1 MELEVIFYLLS
12 NAFRIYAVSRFVKS
26 FFNDEN
32 MKPKLLLCSFAAY
45 YIINSL
51 CFLVVPNP
59 IVNLIT
65 NIVPLFLITMLFECK
80 IMIKIVISLLVYAV
94 NMFSDGVVFAV
105 SKSLDINTIVISSGL
120 ITSLT
125 VFAIEM
131 IWEHYKRFKY
141 MEVVRTSY
149 LFALLLVPLCSIV
162 IGILTI
168 QQANFRTVILSAL
181 LLVINA
187 LVFYLFD
194 NLVRLYNDRHEKMM
208 LEQQNKA
215 YINQIKLVYDSQNAL
230 KYYRHDMRN
239 HLFKMRD
246 MVEKSEYKQLEEYIG
261 QAVSYMKIDKKVI
274 DSGNSEID
282 CLLNYKLRNIEEM
295 NIKLETKFVLPHEL
309 FINVFDINIVLGN
322 LIDNALEA
330 LKQCDE
336 RELIVRLT
344 YSKGV
349 MFITIKNSFSGN
361 IKIDSNNRKLFT
373 TKKDFK
379 NHGLGLQSV
388 QYTIDK
394 YYGTMEI
401 ETTEKMFIVKALM
414 YNK

>member
-1 MELEVIFYLLS
+1 MELEVIFYLLA

>member
-1 MELEVIFYLLS
+1 MELEVIFYLLA

-105 SKSLDINTIVISSGL
+105 SKALDINTIVISSGL

-181 LLVINA
+181 LLIINA

-194 NLVRLYNDRHEKMM
+194 SLVRLYNDRHEKMM

-361 IKIDSNNRKLFT
+361 IKIDSDNQKLFT

>member
-1 MELEVIFYLLS
+1 MELEVMFYLLA

-105 SKSLDINTIVISSGL
+105 SKALDINTIVISSGL

-168 QQANFRTVILSAL
+168 QQANFRTVILPAL
-181 LLVINA
+181 LLIINA

-194 NLVRLYNDRHEKMM
+194 SLVRLYNDRHEKMM

-230 KYYRHDMRN
+230 RYYRHDMRN

-282 CLLNYKLRNIEEM
+282 CLLNYKLRNIDEM

-361 IKIDSNNRKLFT
+361 IKIDSNNQKLFT

>member
-1 MELEVIFYLLS
+1 MELEVIFYLLA

-105 SKSLDINTIVISSGL
+105 SKALDINTIVISSGL

-181 LLVINA
+181 LLIINA

-194 NLVRLYNDRHEKMM
+194 SLVRLYNDRHEKMM

-230 KYYRHDMRN
+230 RYYRHDMRN

-246 MVEKSEYKQLEEYIG
+246 MVEKSEYKQLEEYID

-361 IKIDSNNRKLFT
+361 IKIDSDNQKLFT

>member
-1 MELEVIFYLLS
+1 MELEVIFYLLA

-32 MKPKLLLCSFAAY
+32 MKPKLLLCSFVAY

-105 SKSLDINTIVISSGL
+105 SKALDINTIVISSGL

-181 LLVINA
+181 LLIINA

-194 NLVRLYNDRHEKMM
+194 SLVRLYNDRHEKIM

-230 KYYRHDMRN
+230 RYYRHDMRN

-246 MVEKSEYKQLEEYIG
+246 MVGKHEYKQLEEYIDH
-261 QAVSYMKIDKKVI
+261 AASYMKIDKKVI

-282 CLLNYKLRNIEEM
+282 CLLNYKLRNIDEM

-361 IKIDSNNRKLFT
+361 IEIDSNNQKLFT

-401 ETTEKMFIVKALM
+401 ETTEKMFIVRALM

>member
-1 MELEVIFYLLS
+1 M
-12 NAFRIYAVSRFVKS
+12 
-26 FFNDEN
+26 
-32 MKPKLLLCSFAAY
+32 
-45 YIINSL
+45 
-51 CFLVVPNP
+51 
-59 IVNLIT
+59 
-65 NIVPLFLITMLFECK
+65 
-80 IMIKIVISLLVYAV
+80 MIKIVISLLVYAV

-105 SKSLDINTIVISSGL
+105 SKALDINTIVISSGF

-141 MEVVRTSY
+141 MEVIRTSY
-149 LFALLLVPLCSIV
+149 MFALLLVPLCSIV

-181 LLVINA
+181 LLIINA

-194 NLVRLYNDRHEKMM
+194 SLVRLYNDRHEKMM

-230 KYYRHDMRN
+230 RYYRHDMRN

-261 QAVSYMKIDKKVI
+261 QATSYMKLDKKVI

-295 NIKLETKFVLPHEL
+295 NIKLETKFALPHEL

-336 RELIVRLT
+336 RELIIRLT

-349 MFITIKNSFSGN
+349 IFITIKNSFSGN
-361 IKIDSNNRKLFT
+361 IKIDSNNQKLFT
-373 TKKDFK
+373 TKKDLN

-401 ETTEKMFIVKALM
+401 ETIEKMFIVKALM

>member
-1 MELEVIFYLLS
+1 MELEVIFYLLA

-51 CFLVVPNP
+51 CFLVVPDP

-80 IMIKIVISLLVYAV
+80 IMIKIVILLLVYAV

-105 SKSLDINTIVISSGL
+105 SKALDINTIVISSGL

-168 QQANFRTVILSAL
+168 QQANLRTVILSAL
-181 LLVINA
+181 LLIINA

-194 NLVRLYNDRHEKMM
+194 SLVRLYNDRHEKMM

-230 KYYRHDMRN
+230 RYYRHDMRN
-239 HLFKMRD
+239 HLYKMRD
-246 MVEKSEYKQLEEYIG
+246 MVEKGEYKQLEEYIG

-361 IKIDSNNRKLFT
+361 IKIDSNNQKLFT
-373 TKKDFK
+373 TKKDLK

>member
-1 MELEVIFYLLS
+1 MELEVIFYLLA

-105 SKSLDINTIVISSGL
+105 SKALDINTIVISSGL

-181 LLVINA
+181 LLIINA

-194 NLVRLYNDRHEKMM
+194 SLVRLYNDRHEKMM

-230 KYYRHDMRN
+230 RYYRHDMRN

-361 IKIDSNNRKLFT
+361 IKIDSNNQKLFT

>member
-1 MELEVIFYLLS
+1 MELEVIFYLLA

-105 SKSLDINTIVISSGL
+105 SKALDINTIVISSGL

-181 LLVINA
+181 LLIINA

-194 NLVRLYNDRHEKMM
+194 SLVRLYNDRHEKMM

-230 KYYRHDMRN
+230 RYYRHDMRN

-246 MVEKSEYKQLEEYIG
+246 MVEKSEYKQLEEYID

-361 IKIDSNNRKLFT
+361 IKIDSNNQKLFT
-373 TKKDFK
+373 TKKDLK

>member
-1 MELEVIFYLLS
+1 MEHEIIFYLLA

-51 CFLVVPNP
+51 CFFVVSNP

-65 NIVPLFLITMLFECK
+65 NIVPLFLIMMLFECK

-94 NMFSDGVVFAV
+94 NMFSDGIVFAV
-105 SKSLDINTIVISSGL
+105 SKALDINTIVISSGL
-120 ITSLT
+120 ITSMT

-149 LFALLLVPLCSIV
+149 MFSLLLVPLCSIV
-162 IGILTI
+162 IGTLTI
-168 QQANFRTVILSAL
+168 QRADFRTVILSAL
-181 LLVINA
+181 LLIINA
-187 LVFYLFD
+187 LIFYLFD
-194 NLVRLYNDRHEKMM
+194 SLIKLYNDRHEKMM

-230 KYYRHDMRN
+230 RYYRHDMRN

-246 MVEKSEYKQLEEYIG
+246 MVEKSEYKQLEEYID

-282 CLLNYKLRNIEEM
+282 SLLNYKLRNIEEM

-336 RELIVRLT
+336 RNLIVRLT

-361 IKIDSNNRKLFT
+361 IKIDSSEQKLFT

>member
-1 MELEVIFYLLS
+1 MELEVIFYLLA

-105 SKSLDINTIVISSGL
+105 SKALDINTIVISSGL

-181 LLVINA
+181 LLIINA

-194 NLVRLYNDRHEKMM
+194 SLVRLYNDQHEKMM

-230 KYYRHDMRN
+230 RYYRHDMRN
-239 HLFKMRD
+239 HLYKMRD
-246 MVEKSEYKQLEEYIG
+246 MVEKGEYKQLEEYIG

-361 IKIDSNNRKLFT
+361 IKIDSNNQKLFT
-373 TKKDFK
+373 TKKDLK

>member
-1 MELEVIFYLLS
+1 MKLEVIFYLLA

-32 MKPKLLLCSFAAY
+32 MKPKLLLCSFVAY

-105 SKSLDINTIVISSGL
+105 SKALDINTIVISSGL

-181 LLVINA
+181 LLIINA

-194 NLVRLYNDRHEKMM
+194 SLVRLYNDRHEKMM

-230 KYYRHDMRN
+230 RYYRHDMRN

-282 CLLNYKLRNIEEM
+282 CLLNYKLRNIDEM

-361 IKIDSNNRKLFT
+361 IKIDSNNQKLFT

>member
-1 MELEVIFYLLS
+1 MELEVIFYLLA

-51 CFLVVPNP
+51 CFLVLPDP

-80 IMIKIVISLLVYAV
+80 IMIKIVILLLVYAV

-105 SKSLDINTIVISSGL
+105 SKALDINTIVISSGL

-168 QQANFRTVILSAL
+168 QQANLRTVILSAL
-181 LLVINA
+181 LLIINA

-194 NLVRLYNDRHEKMM
+194 SLVRLYNDRHEKMM

-230 KYYRHDMRN
+230 RYYRHDMRN
-239 HLFKMRD
+239 HLYKMRD
-246 MVEKSEYKQLEEYIG
+246 MVEKGEYKQLEEYIG

-361 IKIDSNNRKLFT
+361 IKIDSNNQKLFT
-373 TKKDFK
+373 TKKDLK

>member
-1 MELEVIFYLLS
+1 MELEVIFYLLA

-105 SKSLDINTIVISSGL
+105 SKALDINTIVISSGL

-125 VFAIEM
+125 VYAIEM

-181 LLVINA
+181 LLIINA

-194 NLVRLYNDRHEKMM
+194 SLVRLYNDRHEKMM

-230 KYYRHDMRN
+230 RYYRHDMRN

-282 CLLNYKLRNIEEM
+282 CLLNYKLRNIDEM

-361 IKIDSNNRKLFT
+361 IKIDSNNQKLFT

>member
-1 MELEVIFYLLS
+1 MELEVIFYLLA

-51 CFLVVPNP
+51 CFLVVPDP

-80 IMIKIVISLLVYAV
+80 IMIKIVILLLVYAV

-105 SKSLDINTIVISSGL
+105 SKALDINTIVISSGL

-168 QQANFRTVILSAL
+168 QQANLRTVILSAL
-181 LLVINA
+181 LLIINA

-194 NLVRLYNDRHEKMM
+194 SLVRLYNDRHEKMM

-230 KYYRHDMRN
+230 RYYRHDMRN
-239 HLFKMRD
+239 HLYKMRD
-246 MVEKSEYKQLEEYIG
+246 MVEKGEYKQLEEYIG

-349 MFITIKNSFSGN
+349 IFITIKNSFSGN
-361 IKIDSNNRKLFT
+361 IKIDSNNQKLFT
-373 TKKDFK
+373 TKKDLK

>member
-1 MELEVIFYLLS
+1 MELEVIFYLLA

-94 NMFSDGVVFAV
+94 NMFSDDVVFAV
-105 SKSLDINTIVISSGL
+105 SKALDINTIVISSGL

-181 LLVINA
+181 LLIINA

-194 NLVRLYNDRHEKMM
+194 SLVRLYNDRHEKMM

-230 KYYRHDMRN
+230 RYYRHDMRN

-361 IKIDSNNRKLFT
+361 IKIDSDNQKLFT

>member
-1 MELEVIFYLLS
+1 MELEVIFYLLA

-105 SKSLDINTIVISSGL
+105 SKALDINTIVISSGL

-125 VFAIEM
+125 VYAIEM

-181 LLVINA
+181 LLIINA

-194 NLVRLYNDRHEKMM
+194 SLVRLYNDRHEKMM

-230 KYYRHDMRN
+230 RYYRHDMRN

-282 CLLNYKLRNIEEM
+282 CLLNYKLRNIDEM

-361 IKIDSNNRKLFT
+361 IKIDSNNQKLFT

-379 NHGLGLQSV
+379 NHGLDLQSV

>member
-1 MELEVIFYLLS
+1 
-12 NAFRIYAVSRFVKS
+12 
-26 FFNDEN
+26 
-32 MKPKLLLCSFAAY
+32 MK
-45 YIINSL
+45 
-51 CFLVVPNP
+51 
-59 IVNLIT
+59 
-65 NIVPLFLITMLFECK
+65 
-80 IMIKIVISLLVYAV
+80 
-94 NMFSDGVVFAV
+94 
-105 SKSLDINTIVISSGL
+105 
-120 ITSLT
+120 
-125 VFAIEM
+125 
-131 IWEHYKRFKY
+131 
-141 MEVVRTSY
+141 
-149 LFALLLVPLCSIV
+149 
-162 IGILTI
+162 
-168 QQANFRTVILSAL
+168 
-181 LLVINA
+181 
-187 LVFYLFD
+187 
-194 NLVRLYNDRHEKMM
+194 RLYSDRHEKMM

-230 KYYRHDMRN
+230 RYYRHDMRN

-361 IKIDSNNRKLFT
+361 IKIDSNNQKLFT
-373 TKKDFK
+373 TKKDFN

>member
-1 MELEVIFYLLS
+1 MELEVIFYLLA

-105 SKSLDINTIVISSGL
+105 SKALDINTIVISSGL

-181 LLVINA
+181 LLIINA

-194 NLVRLYNDRHEKMM
+194 SLVRLYNDRHEKMM

-230 KYYRHDMRN
+230 RYYRHDMRN

-361 IKIDSNNRKLFT
+361 IKIDSDNQKLFT

-394 YYGTMEI
+394 YYGLW
-401 ETTEKMFIVKALM
+401 K
-414 YNK
+414 

>member
-1 MELEVIFYLLS
+1 MELEVIFYLLA

-105 SKSLDINTIVISSGL
+105 SKALDINTIVISSGL

-181 LLVINA
+181 LLIINA

-194 NLVRLYNDRHEKMM
+194 SIVRLYNDRHEKMM

-230 KYYRHDMRN
+230 RYYRHDMRN

-361 IKIDSNNRKLFT
+361 IKIDSDNQKLFT

>member
-1 MELEVIFYLLS
+1 MELEVIFYLLA

-26 FFNDEN
+26 FFYDEN

-105 SKSLDINTIVISSGL
+105 SKALDINTIVISSGL

-181 LLVINA
+181 LLIINA

-194 NLVRLYNDRHEKMM
+194 SLVRLYNDRHEKMM

-361 IKIDSNNRKLFT
+361 IKIDSDNQKLFT

>member
-1 MELEVIFYLLS
+1 MPNKVT
-12 NAFRIYAVSRFVKS
+12 
-26 FFNDEN
+26 
-32 MKPKLLLCSFAAY
+32 

-105 SKSLDINTIVISSGL
+105 SKALDINTIVISSGL

-181 LLVINA
+181 LLIINA

-194 NLVRLYNDRHEKMM
+194 SLVRLYNDRHEKMM

-230 KYYRHDMRN
+230 RYYRHDMRN

-349 MFITIKNSFSGN
+349 MFITIKNSFFGN
-361 IKIDSNNRKLFT
+361 IKIDSDNQKLFT

>member
-1 MELEVIFYLLS
+1 MELEVIFYLLA

-105 SKSLDINTIVISSGL
+105 SKALDINTIVISSGL

-181 LLVINA
+181 LLIINA

-194 NLVRLYNDRHEKMM
+194 SLVRLYNDRHEKMM

-230 KYYRHDMRN
+230 RYYRP
-239 HLFKMRD
+239 
-246 MVEKSEYKQLEEYIG
+246 I
-261 QAVSYMKIDKKVI
+261 
-274 DSGNSEID
+274 
-282 CLLNYKLRNIEEM
+282 
-295 NIKLETKFVLPHEL
+295 
-309 FINVFDINIVLGN
+309 
-322 LIDNALEA
+322 
-330 LKQCDE
+330 
-336 RELIVRLT
+336 
-344 YSKGV
+344 
-349 MFITIKNSFSGN
+349 
-361 IKIDSNNRKLFT
+361 
-373 TKKDFK
+373 
-379 NHGLGLQSV
+379 
-388 QYTIDK
+388 
-394 YYGTMEI
+394 
-401 ETTEKMFIVKALM
+401 
-414 YNK
+414 

>member
-1 MELEVIFYLLS
+1 MELEVIFYLLA

-26 FFNDEN
+26 FFYDEN
-32 MKPKLLLCSFAAY
+32 MKPKLLLCSFIAY

-51 CFLVVPNP
+51 CFLVASNP

-65 NIVPLFLITMLFECK
+65 NIVLLFLITMLFECK

-105 SKSLDINTIVISSGL
+105 SKALDINTIVISSGL

-141 MEVVRTSY
+141 MEVIQTSY

-181 LLVINA
+181 LLIINT

-194 NLVRLYNDRHEKMM
+194 SLVRLYNDRHEKMM

-230 KYYRHDMRN
+230 RYYRHDMRN

-282 CLLNYKLRNIEEM
+282 CLLNYKLRNIDEM

-336 RELIVRLT
+336 RELIVRMT

-349 MFITIKNSFSGN
+349 MFITIKNSFSSN
-361 IKIDSNNRKLFT
+361 IKIDNNNQKLFT
-373 TKKDFK
+373 TKKDLK

>member
-1 MELEVIFYLLS
+1 MELEVIFYLLA

-32 MKPKLLLCSFAAY
+32 MKPKLLLCSFVAY

-105 SKSLDINTIVISSGL
+105 SKALDINTIVISSGL

-149 LFALLLVPLCSIV
+149 LFALFLVPLCSIV

-181 LLVINA
+181 LLIINA

-194 NLVRLYNDRHEKMM
+194 SLARLYNDRHEKMM

-230 KYYRHDMRN
+230 RYYRHDMRN

-330 LKQCDE
+330 LKKCDE

-361 IKIDSNNRKLFT
+361 IKIDSNNQKLFT

-388 QYTIDK
+388 KYTIDK

>member
-1 MELEVIFYLLS
+1 MELEVIFYLLA

-51 CFLVVPNP
+51 CFLVVPDP

-105 SKSLDINTIVISSGL
+105 SKALDINTIVISSGL

-168 QQANFRTVILSAL
+168 QQANLRTVILSAL
-181 LLVINA
+181 LLIINA

-194 NLVRLYNDRHEKMM
+194 SLVRLYNDRHEKMM

-230 KYYRHDMRN
+230 RYYRHDMRN

-282 CLLNYKLRNIEEM
+282 CLLNYKLRNIEKM

-361 IKIDSNNRKLFT
+361 IKIDSNNQKLFT
-373 TKKDFK
+373 TKKDFN

-401 ETTEKMFIVKALM
+401 ETTEKMFIVKSLM

>member
-1 MELEVIFYLLS
+1 MELEVIFYLLA

-105 SKSLDINTIVISSGL
+105 SKALDINTIVISSGL

-181 LLVINA
+181 LLIINA

-194 NLVRLYNDRHEKMM
+194 SLVRLYNDRHEKMM

-230 KYYRHDMRN
+230 RYYRHDMRN
-239 HLFKMRD
+239 KMRD

-282 CLLNYKLRNIEEM
+282 CLLNYKLRNIEKM

-361 IKIDSNNRKLFT
+361 IKIDSDNQKLFT

>member
-1 MELEVIFYLLS
+1 MELEVIFYLLA

-105 SKSLDINTIVISSGL
+105 SKALDINTIVISSGL

-181 LLVINA
+181 LLIINA

-194 NLVRLYNDRHEKMM
+194 SLVRLYNDRHEKMM

-230 KYYRHDMRN
+230 RYYRHDMRN

-246 MVEKSEYKQLEEYIG
+246 MVEKGEYKQLEEYIG

-361 IKIDSNNRKLFT
+361 IKIDSNNQKLFT
-373 TKKDFK
+373 TKKDLK

>member
-105 SKSLDINTIVISSGL
+105 SKALDINTIVISSGL

-181 LLVINA
+181 LLIINA

-194 NLVRLYNDRHEKMM
+194 SLVRLYNDRHEKMM

-230 KYYRHDMRN
+230 RYYRHDMRN

-261 QAVSYMKIDKKVI
+261 QTVSYMKIDKKVI

-361 IKIDSNNRKLFT
+361 IKIDNNNQKLFT
-373 TKKDFK
+373 TKKDLK

>member
-1 MELEVIFYLLS
+1 MELEVIFYLLA

-51 CFLVVPNP
+51 CFLVVPDP

-80 IMIKIVISLLVYAV
+80 IMIKIVILLLVYAV

-105 SKSLDINTIVISSGL
+105 SKALDINTIVISSGL

-168 QQANFRTVILSAL
+168 QQANLRTVILSAL
-181 LLVINA
+181 LLIINA

-194 NLVRLYNDRHEKMM
+194 SLVRLYNDRHEKMM

-230 KYYRHDMRN
+230 RYYRHDMRN
-239 HLFKMRD
+239 HLYKMRD
-246 MVEKSEYKQLEEYIG
+246 MVEKGEFKQLEEYIG

-361 IKIDSNNRKLFT
+361 IKIDSNNQKLFT
-373 TKKDFK
+373 TKKDLK

>member
-1 MELEVIFYLLS
+1 MELEVIFYLLA

-51 CFLVVPNP
+51 CFLVVPDP

-105 SKSLDINTIVISSGL
+105 SKALDINTIVISSGL

-168 QQANFRTVILSAL
+168 QQANLRTVILSAL
-181 LLVINA
+181 LLIINA

-194 NLVRLYNDRHEKMM
+194 SLVRLYSDRHEKMM

-230 KYYRHDMRN
+230 RYYRHDMRN
-239 HLFKMRD
+239 HLYKMRD

-282 CLLNYKLRNIEEM
+282 CLLNYKLRNIEKM

-361 IKIDSNNRKLFT
+361 IKIDSNNQKLFT
-373 TKKDFK
+373 TKKDFN

>member
-80 IMIKIVISLLVYAV
+80 IMIKIVISFLVYAV

>member
-1 MELEVIFYLLS
+1 MKLEVIFYLLA

-26 FFNDEN
+26 FFYDQN
-32 MKPKLLLCSFAAY
+32 MKPKLLLCSFSSY

-51 CFLVVPNP
+51 CFLIASNP

-65 NIVPLFLITMLFECK
+65 NIVLLFLITMLFKCK
-80 IMIKIVISLLVYAV
+80 MMIKIVISLLVYAV

-105 SKSLDINTIVISSGL
+105 SKALDINTIVISSGF

-141 MEVVRTSY
+141 MEVIRTSY
-149 LFALLLVPLCSIV
+149 MFALLLVPLCSIV

-181 LLVINA
+181 LLIINA

-194 NLVRLYNDRHEKMM
+194 SLVRLYNDRHEKMM

-230 KYYRHDMRN
+230 RYYRHDMRN

-261 QAVSYMKIDKKVI
+261 QATSYMKLDKKVI

-295 NIKLETKFVLPHEL
+295 NIKLETKFALPHEL

-336 RELIVRLT
+336 RELIIRLT

-349 MFITIKNSFSGN
+349 IFITKKNSFSGN
-361 IKIDSNNRKLFT
+361 IKIDSNNQKLFT
-373 TKKDFK
+373 TKKDLN

-401 ETTEKMFIVKALM
+401 ETIEKMFIVKALM

>member
-1 MELEVIFYLLS
+1 MELEVIFYLLA

-51 CFLVVPNP
+51 CFLVVPDP

-105 SKSLDINTIVISSGL
+105 SKALDINTIVISSGL

-168 QQANFRTVILSAL
+168 QQANLRTVILSAL
-181 LLVINA
+181 LLIINA

-194 NLVRLYNDRHEKMM
+194 SLVRLYNDRHEKMM

-230 KYYRHDMRN
+230 RYYRHDMRN
-239 HLFKMRD
+239 HLYKMRD
-246 MVEKSEYKQLEEYIG
+246 MVEKGEYKQLEEYIG

-282 CLLNYKLRNIEEM
+282 CLLNYKLRNIEKM

-361 IKIDSNNRKLFT
+361 IKIDSNNQKLFT
-373 TKKDFK
+373 TKNDLK

>member
-1 MELEVIFYLLS
+1 MELEVIFYLLA

-105 SKSLDINTIVISSGL
+105 SKALDINTIVISSGL

-181 LLVINA
+181 LLIINA

-194 NLVRLYNDRHEKMM
+194 SLVRLYNDRHEKMM

-230 KYYRHDMRN
+230 RYYRHDMRN

-361 IKIDSNNRKLFT
+361 IKIDSDNQKLFT